1 MTGTPEISV
10 VIATRDRAER
20 LAGILRT
27 LAAQTLPA
35 ERFEVIVIDDGSTDG
50 TADLLARAAE
60 AGEPPVSVLRRSGGG
75 PAVARNAGWRS
86 AAAPLVAFTDDDCE
100 APADWLERT
109 LAAAAAHPGS
119 IIQGPTSPIPREL
132 ERTGPFTRT
141 KEIPAP
147 NPSFQTC
154 NIAYPREL
162 LERLGGFDEDYPE
175 ALGEDT
181 DLGWRAR
188 EIGGEWHWDESVRMH
203 HAVDDVGP
211 VGYLRGA
218 LRGADA
224 VRVFRRHPQLRAEGL
239 RFGVIRSPRL
249 PHLALAVAGAALARR
264 QPALG
269 ALLALPYARALAA
282 VCRRQRA
289 PLVLAPYY
297 AVWDLLFTYT
307 ALRGSLRHR
316 TLVL

>member
-1 MTGTPEISV
+1 MSSSPEISV

-35 ERFEVIVIDDGSTDG
+35 ERFEVIVIDDGSTDA
-50 TADLLARAAE
+50 TADVLARAAE

-75 PAVARNAGWRS
+75 PAAARNAGWRE

-100 APADWLERT
+100 AAAR
-109 LAAAAAHPGS
+109 LARAHPRRRLRTRARS
-119 IIQGPTSPIPREL
+119 SRADLAEPREL

-162 LERLGGFDEDYPE
+162 LERLEGFDEGFPE

-188 EIGGEWHWDESVRMH
+188 EIGGDLYWDDEVRMH

-224 VRVFRRHPQLRAEGL
+224 VRVFRRHPELRAEGL

-249 PHLALAVAGAALARR
+249 PHLALALAGLAVARR
-264 QPALG
+264 LPALG